1 MIAPCNKR
9 HRHQDLLV
17 DLHLIEMEAP
27 ADLDIDLV
35 VDPYATHAHPQ
46 VQASIAKRP
55 RCHVHVTPTYASWL
69 NQVERWFG
77 LISQRASK
85 RNSFRNVTHLVVR
98 QANWLSTRGGSP
110 L

>member
-17 DLHLIEMEAP
+17 VLHLIDREAP
-27 ADLDIDLV
+27 ADLDIHLL
-35 VDPYATHAHPQ
+35 VDPYATHTRRQ

-55 RCHVHVTPTYASWL
+55 LCHVHVTPTYASWL

-85 RNSFRNVTHLVVR
+85 RNSFCNVTHLVQTVE
-98 QANWLSTRGGSP
+98 AFTEPND
-110 L
+110 